1 MYIVNLFYKKVFLGK
16 MIAIEA
22 PQVFCIKS
30 TKVICFVFCFGK
42 EKKGKKKEKRNQT
55 NWNRQAWEASDK
67 ETQRRPKGEPCAIS
81 PD

>member
-55 NWNRQAWEASDK
+55 N
-67 ETQRRPKGEPCAIS
+67 
-81 PD
+81 